1 MIPYFEVIS
10 QSFNNAWI
18 EALYNVVNYGQD
30 VVFGSEKEPKTAR
43 DTVQTI
49 VFIGSAVVE
58 IEKGIAPPG
67 FALKEK
73 AIEAYRNEFNRNWY
87 ENYRKLSPN
96 DKRRFSY
103 LYIER
108 LIETYGDQLLKL
120 RELLAQS
127 IQSGI
132 VSNRH
137 QAITWY
143 PSSDLGSES
152 PPCLQRIWFRH
163 YQERVVDLHL
173 SWRSRD
179 LLDALPG
186 NIIGLVSMLN
196 KEIFFPNNCQIG
208 RIIDQSDS
216 LHVYQNRLQ
225 QAMNILR
232 REEIRNPALLRKLG

>member
-10 QSFNNAWI
+10 QSFNDAWI

-30 VVFGSEKEPKTAR
+30 VVFGSEKGPKKAR

-49 VFIGSAVVE
+49 IFLGPTVAE
-58 IEKGIAPPG
+58 IEKGIAPSG

-73 AIEAYRNEFNRNWY
+73 ALEAYRNEFNREWY
-87 ENYRKLSPN
+87 ENYKKFSP
-96 DKRRFSY
+96 DDRRRFSY

-120 RELLAQS
+120 KELLAQS
-127 IQSGI
+127 IPTGI
-132 VSNRH
+132 ASNRH

-163 YQERVVDLHL
+163 YQEGIVDLHF

-186 NIIGLVSMLN
+186 NEIGLVSMLN
-196 KEIFFPNNCQIG
+196 REVFFPNNCQIG

-216 LHVYQNRLQ
+216 LHVYQSRLH
-225 QAMNILR
+225 QAMRVLKQ
-232 REEIRNPALLRKLG
+232 EEMRNPALMRKLG